1 VTLALERLLSR
12 ERLAWEALTTR
23 RVRNVAFVRRKG
35 VSVFFL
41 SYISSELRRRG
52 GRTLLTALGLGVGV
66 GLVVAVTALSDGL
79 DRAQDEILQP
89 LTGLGTDMSVTRPL
103 DLDNNGGGGGVA
115 GLNLSKKEREQLDEE
130 NGRQELDITDLG
142 EPGESFRRTEFLTTT
157 QLSFPASE
165 VGEIAQLDAV
175 QQAAGSLT
183 LSATTVS
190 GKVPESTTGGFGS
203 AGQSLN
209 FDSVTV
215 TGVDAAKASLAPVGP
230 DQITEGRY
238 LGRGD
243 RRQAVLNVS
252 YARRKDIGVGD
263 RITLKGTKYTVV
275 GLAESPL
282 GGQASDAYIK
292 LDQLQKASDRK
303 GRVNTVQ
310 VRADDG
316 DAVADVEEEIKR
328 TFAGADVTTAADLA
342 DRVGGSLT
350 DAKNLAAKL
359 GSALTVV
366 ALIASF
372 LIASLLT
379 LNSVT
384 KRIRE
389 LGTLK
394 AIGWSQRLVVRQVSG
409 ESLLQSALGGVLGA
423 LIGIGGAAI
432 INAIGPTLEAT
443 VAQQGGGG
451 GEPFS
456 ANFGQGAITSG
467 STEVALEAPVD
478 FGLIVLAISLAL
490 LGGLIAGSIGGL
502 RAARLRP
509 ADALRH
515 ID

>member
-1 VTLALERLLSR
+1 
-12 ERLAWEALTTR
+12 
-23 RVRNVAFVRRKG
+23 
-35 VSVFFL
+35 VFYL
-41 SYISSELRRRG
+41 SYMSSELRRRG

-89 LTGLGTDMSVTRPL
+89 LTGLGTDMSATRPL
-103 DLDNNGGGGGVA
+103 DLGDGGGAA
-115 GLNLSKKEREQLDEE
+115 GLNLSKQERDQLEEE
-130 NGRQELDITDLG
+130 NGRQDLDITDLG
-142 EPGESFRRTEFLTTT
+142 EPGETFRRTDFLTTT
-157 QLSFPASE
+157 QLSFPAKE
-165 VGEIAQLDAV
+165 VEKIGRLDGV
-175 QQAAGSLT
+175 QEAAGSLT

-190 GKVPESTTGGFGS
+190 GKVPESTAGGFGT
-203 AGQSLN
+203 ARQTLN

-215 TGVDAAKASLAPVGP
+215 TGVDVAKASLAPVGP
-230 DQITEGRY
+230 DQVTEGRY

-252 YARRKDIGVGD
+252 YARRKDIDVGD

-275 GLAESPL
+275 GLAQSPL

-292 LDQLQKASDRK
+292 LDQLQQASDRE

-316 DAVADVEEEIKR
+316 KVVGDVEQQIKR
-328 TFAGADVTTAADLA
+328 TFAGASVTTAADLA

-359 GSALTVV
+359 GTALTVV

-372 LIASLLT
+372 LIASFLT

-409 ESLLQSALGGVLGA
+409 ESLLQGALGGVVGA
-423 LIGIGGAAI
+423 LIGIGGATI
-432 INAIGPTLEAT
+432 IEAIGPTLEAT
-443 VAQQGGGG
+443 VAQRGGGG
-451 GEPFS
+451 SGPFS
-456 ANFGQGAITSG
+456 GNFGQGTITSG

-490 LGGLIAGSIGGL
+490 VGGLIAGSVGGL